1 MNFRSMALAVL
12 IAIAAS
18 TSMST
23 PAAADIGI
31 RIINHTKGCA
41 WITVYTG
48 SAFTPWSIINGR
60 VYHPQ
65 FLKPNGWIDFSG
77 GTGPDV
83 KVRAEFKKNPDC
95 SGPTIADISDYRK
108 NRGRD
113 DQMSVR
119 ITDDQHGYHITFK

>member
-1 MNFRSMALAVL
+1 MALAVL
-12 IAIAAS
+12 IAIAAA
-18 TSMST
+18 TSM
-23 PAAADIGI
+23 PAPASADITI
-31 RIINHTKGCA
+31 RIINYTKGCA

-48 SAFTPWSIINGR
+48 SAFTPWSIIQNR

-65 FLKPNGWIDFSG
+65 FLKPNGSIDFPA

-108 NRGRD
+108 DRSRD

-119 ITDDQHGYHITFK
+119 ITDDKHGYHITFK